1 MAMTRATARQ
11 IALFYLLMALPGV
24 PSLTYLPSSF
34 VIGGD
39 AAATAQRITESIL
52 TYRLIVLGA
61 LLSMVFFLILAWSL
75 YHLFEEVDRKQAR
88 LLVIFVLVSVA
99 MGVIDVTLLLAPLA
113 LQGSASSLSAFTK
126 AQLDALT
133 LGIFKVRTVLL
144 QVDETFWGLWLLPF
158 GILVIRSGFMPKL
171 IGAFLIVG
179 CFAWLALS
187 ATSIVFVHVHIVEK
201 IAFVLTAPGELSVLT
216 WFIVKAVKRQPAE
229 AVLAYAT

>member
-24 PSLTYLPSSF
+24 PSLTYLPSTF
-34 VIGGD
+34 VVTGD

-52 TYRLIVLGA
+52 TYRVIVLGA
-61 LLSMVFFLILAWSL
+61 LVSMVFFLILAWSL

-187 ATSIVFVHVHIVEK
+187 ATSIVFVHVDIVEK

>member
-24 PSLTYLPSSF
+24 PSLTYLPSTF
-34 VIGGD
+34 VVTGD

-52 TYRLIVLGA
+52 TYRVIVLGA
-61 LLSMVFFLILAWSL
+61 LVSMVFYLILAWSL

-187 ATSIVFVHVHIVEK
+187 ATSIVFVHVRIVEK

>member
-24 PSLTYLPSSF
+24 PSLTYLPSTF
-34 VIGGD
+34 VVTGD

-52 TYRLIVLGA
+52 TYRVIVLGA
-61 LLSMVFFLILAWSL
+61 LVSMVFFLILAWSL

-187 ATSIVFVHVHIVEK
+187 ATSIVFVHVRIVEK